1 MAGSTVARAR
11 SQGLHYAWVVLAC
24 AVAMATVAAGIRNS
38 FAVLVDPLVA
48 QYGWSRGDISVA
60 YALVYV
66 SAVALS
72 LLAGAVA
79 DRYGSRRVILA
90 GSLLFTAGMLLTGTA
105 TQLWQF
111 YVYYGVLLG
120 GLGTTIFTMLLPVVL
135 TRWFHARTG
144 MALGLMWVAV
154 GLGPVVLPFLLRW
167 AISLVGWQQ
176 AFTLIGI
183 PTGIVLLT
191 AGLLLRNK
199 PEDKGLMPYG
209 LFAGQGQAAETA
221 ATPPADA
228 VTFAQVR
235 SNRSFWF
242 LVLVHALGCAGHS
255 IILAHVV
262 SMATLKGVPGLVAVG
277 VLSAISGASMVS
289 RFGMSMVTER
299 MGARFTLAV
308 ALLLQTTPL
317 VLLFWASDTWGFYLF
332 AVLFGFGFGGE
343 MVGFPIINRQFYGE
357 KAPLNRIY
365 SFEVAGAM
373 MGMAFGG
380 WLGGALFDLSGSY
393 TWSIAAAL
401 VCGYAG
407 LVPVLL
413 LPAHQPGRLVVAATT
428 SAGAHQAATRAC

>member
-1 MAGSTVARAR
+1 MADSAAAQATPR
-11 SQGLHYAWVVLAC
+11 GLHYAWVVLAC

-111 YVYYGVLLG
+111 YIYYGVLLG

-167 AISLVGWQQ
+167 AISQVGWQQ

-183 PTGIVLLT
+183 PTGIVLLL
-191 AGLLLRNK
+191 AGFLIRNK
-199 PEDKGLMPYG
+199 PEDKGLTAYG
-209 LFAGQGQAAETA
+209 LITGQDRAVGPAAVQ
-221 ATPPADA
+221 PVDA

-235 SNRSFWF
+235 SSRSFWF
-242 LVLVHALGCAGHS
+242 LVLVHAFGCAGHS

-277 VLSAISGASMVS
+277 LLSAISAASMVS
-289 RFGMSMVTER
+289 RFGMSLVTER

-317 VLLFWASDTWGFYLF
+317 LLLFWASDTWGFYVF
-332 AVLFGFGFGGE
+332 AVLFGLGFGGE

-373 MGMAFGG
+373 IGMAVGG
-380 WLGGALFDLSGSY
+380 WLGGALFDLSGAY
-393 TWSIAAAL
+393 IWSIAAAL
-401 VCGYAG
+401 VFGYVG

-413 LPAHQPGRLVVAATT
+413 LPAHRPGLLVIKPALSVE
-428 SAGAHQAATRAC
+428 AHQL